1 MGFNSSLLGFF
12 IFLYAVIFALGI
24 VLNISILTV
33 VLSSRLNR
41 SKISNLYLIQFLII
55 DVISC
60 IINSSYH
67 LTTLLVHLP
76 PPDSRTRAAYANACR
91 VTIFLVY
98 ALSVAKILSL
108 TLLSFER
115 FIAVHYP
122 LHYSKYA
129 NRKLLLFLT
138 VYIVLQAVCTLLPST
153 LKPGWIVY
161 FGEVGGA
168 CGINWGATVAYYAIP
183 VILLDFVIPAVVL
196 VVTNVSVF
204 VIARRQRIRDS
215 ELRGR
220 SQPDTPRKTEL
231 AKTLIKTV
239 CLMET
244 GNGQQFQ
251 SKTGSERP
259 RSVLSNERVF
269 TIIDDVTP
277 NHNKLFDIQEVSN
290 DFAHAADNY
299 GSETANNSNFSSRS
313 SILCNH
319 VNANASE
326 HCQQESCM
334 SQSRNNNQKGFCRH
348 REKQEVPQNDNKMV
362 ENPISLQDLAA
373 LPDKLQGYQVGKIDK
388 EEQFNELNQSPNLYQ
403 MSSNEIRL
411 ETNSEPDE
419 EYSDTLQNGN
429 VDDVIGNSKLEALAE
444 GKSINDLHDRGLGV
458 DSELCAV
465 CGNQEIDEE
474 SENVKGCQPRSFRNA
489 SCLGAFSHDQAPN
502 GVVASTLKN
511 TGTSPSG
518 EIGSAD
524 IIGVDSA
531 RYTCRCSTLGFSDGF
546 GFADNDEFSHLTRQ
560 KRLRLL
566 SLPNLAASALETEEA
581 KWNIVHSTLLV
592 VLCHFIT
599 YLPFIV
605 SRLVETFTVQRILS
619 SEASAA
625 TAAVNNID
633 VVIIPLIVLWTRANF
648 RKELKTKLNTCIS
661 FLKPNRG

>member
-1 MGFNSSLLGFF
+1 MGFNRSLLGFF

-60 IINSSYH
+60 IVNSSYN

-76 PPDSRTRAAYANACR
+76 PPDSRTRAAYANVCR
-91 VTIFLVY
+91 ASIFLVY

-115 FIAVHYP
+115 YIAVHYP

-153 LKPGWIVY
+153 LRPGWIIY

-168 CGINWGATVAYYAIP
+168 CGMNWGATVAYYAIP
-183 VILLDFVIPAVVL
+183 VILLDFVIPAAIL

-204 VIARRQRIRDS
+204 IIARRQRKRDS

-220 SQPDTPRKTEL
+220 SQADTTRKTEL

-251 SKTGSERP
+251 SETGRERP
-259 RSVLSNERVF
+259 GSVFSNERVF
-269 TIIDDVTP
+269 TIIDDVTL

-290 DFAHAADNY
+290 DFAHTADNH
-299 GSETANNSNFSSRS
+299 GSETASNSNFASRS
-313 SILCNH
+313 SIDCNH

-326 HCQQESCM
+326 HGQKEGFKT
-334 SQSRNNNQKGFCRH
+334 QSRNNNQKGFCRH
-348 REKQEVPQNDNKMV
+348 REKQEVPHNENIMV
-362 ENPISLQDLAA
+362 ELPISLQDLAA
-373 LPDKLQGYQVGKIDK
+373 LHDKLQGYQGGKID
-388 EEQFNELNQSPNLYQ
+388 QSHDLYQ
-403 MSSNEIRL
+403 MSSNETIF
-411 ETNSEPDE
+411 ETHAEPGE
-419 EYSDTLQNGN
+419 GHSKILQNDN
-429 VDDVIGNSKLEALAE
+429 VDDVIGNSEVEARAE
-444 GKSINDLHDRGLGV
+444 GNSIVALDQHGLDVG
-458 DSELCAV
+458 SELCVV
-465 CGNQEIDEE
+465 CGNQDINEE
-474 SENVKGCQPRSFRNA
+474 SENVKGCQSRPFHNV
-489 SCLGAFSHDQAPN
+489 SCLGTSSDNQATN
-502 GVVASTLKN
+502 GVVAGTLKD
-511 TGTSPSG
+511 TRTSPSG
-518 EIGSAD
+518 EIASED
-524 IIGVDSA
+524 LMGVDSA
-531 RYTCRCSTLGFSDGF
+531 RYTCPCASLGFSDN

-566 SLPNLAASALETEEA
+566 SLPNLAVSALETEEA

-605 SRLVETFTVQRILS
+605 SRLVETFTVQRVLS

-625 TAAVNNID
+625 TAAVNNLD
-633 VVIIPLIVLWTRANF
+633 VVVIPLIILWTRANF